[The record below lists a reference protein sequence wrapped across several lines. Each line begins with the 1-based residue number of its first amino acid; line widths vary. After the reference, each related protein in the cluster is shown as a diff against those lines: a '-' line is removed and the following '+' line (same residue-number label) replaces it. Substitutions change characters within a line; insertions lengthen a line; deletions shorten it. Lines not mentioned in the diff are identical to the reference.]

1 MKITINDNMMPSNRT
16 GCLMRLLLLSIAVIV
31 GAWLLPGVEV
41 TTLWAV
47 LVTAAVI
54 AVLNMLVRPLLVIIT
69 LPITAV
75 TFGLF
80 LFIINAIIIMLA
92 SEIVKGFTV
101 EGFGSALLFSLVLT
115 GVNYLLELPQ
125 RLMERRNK
133 DNNDINGSHPY
144 HDDDTDEDGFT
155 KYEEIKD

>member
-1 MKITINDNMMPSNRT
+1 MKITINDNMTGSTRT
-16 GCLMRLLLLSIAVIV
+16 GCLMRVLLLSIAVIV

-41 TTLWAV
+41 SSLWAV
-47 LVTAAVI
+47 LLTAAVI
-54 AVLNMLVRPLLVIIT
+54 AVLNALVRPLLVIIT

-80 LFIINAIIIMLA
+80 LFIINAVIILLA

-125 RLMERRNK
+125 RMMERRNK
-133 DNNDINGSHPY
+133 NNGDNNGTHLYD
-144 HDDDTDEDGFT
+144 DDDTDEDGFT